1 MAGEKP
7 YSTEKRSRL
16 PPLNAVRAFE
26 ASARHLS
33 FKKAAKELD
42 VTPGAIS
49 QQIKRLENDL
59 GVELFQRSQIA
70 LALTP
75 AGNQYFPIIRDA
87 FEHISEMTERL
98 RGGHLRGDCLTVSS
112 TPGFAQKWLAPRL
125 GRFRQANPGI
135 EVRITTSKEL
145 VDFKQDGVDVAIRH
159 GLGQYSGLKS
169 WHLLAEDMTPVCSP
183 NLLKSGTHSLRNLQD
198 LRRHT
203 LLHDH
208 NRRDWELWL
217 KAAGAA
223 GVDATRGPGFS
234 DDAAM
239 LEAAI
244 EGQGV
249 ALGRSTL
256 IARDLVAGRLV
267 RPFGVRLPNQFAYY
281 LVCPEARSSTR
292 KITSFRDWL
301 RTEVTTDSHSPEQR
315 DAENDMAH
323 FASITRP

>member
-1 MAGEKP
+1 MAGEKFH
-7 YSTEKRSRL
+7 STRKRSRL
-16 PPLNAVRAFE
+16 PPLNAARAFE

-33 FKKAAKELD
+33 FKKAARELN

-49 QQIKRLENDL
+49 QQIKRLEHDL

-70 LALTP
+70 LALTQ
-75 AGNQYFPIIRDA
+75 AGSQYFPIVRDA
-87 FEHISEMTERL
+87 FERISEMTERL
-98 RGGHLRGDCLTVSS
+98 RGGHLRGDRLTVSS

-125 GRFRQANPGI
+125 GRFRQSYPDI

-145 VDFKQDGVDVAIRH
+145 VDFNRDGVDVAIRH

-169 WHLLAEDMTPVCSP
+169 WHLLAEDMAPVCSP
-183 NLLKSGTHSLRNLQD
+183 NLLRDGAHPLRSMQD

-203 LLHDH
+203 LLHDQ

-217 KAAGAA
+217 KAAGVA
-223 GVDATRGPGFS
+223 GVDATRGPSFS

-244 EGQGV
+244 EGHGV

-256 IARDLVAGRLV
+256 IARDLITERLV
-267 RPFGVRLPNQFAYY
+267 RPFGVCLPNQFAYY
-281 LVCPEARSSTR
+281 VVCPEARSSAS
-292 KITSFRDWL
+292 KVISFRDWL
-301 RTEVTTDSHSPEQR
+301 RAEVTTDQSPSNKR
-315 DAENDMAH
+315 
-323 FASITRP
+323 